1 VHKQKERKDRTKN
14 GKFDQETK
22 VGCLV
27 VIPLTHS
34 IPFRVHDG
42 TTTIIIII
50 IMMYPSL

>member
-27 VIPLTHS
+27 VIPLTHC

-42 TTTIIIII
+42 TTTIIII
-50 IMMYPSL
+50 MYPSL